1 MKFSKLPWR
10 ALSMV
15 TSMFAFVG
23 ANIQCW
29 WIAHQPEMPEEVKKL
44 RKF

>member
-1 MKFSKLPWR
+1 MRFSKSPWR
-10 ALSMV
+10 ALTM
-15 TSMFAFVG
+15 TAGIFAFVG
-23 ANIQCW
+23 ANVSCW

>member
-1 MKFSKLPWR
+1 MKISKMPWKALWMIAGVFS
-10 ALSMV
+10 
-15 TSMFAFVG
+15 FVG

-44 RKF
+44 RKV